1 MKIWFDIL
9 TPKQLLF
16 FEPMVKKL
24 KKKHDVLC
32 TSRNYREVSHLA
44 KIRRFGL
51 VFVGKH
57 GGVEKYDKL
66 TTSVSRISKLAK
78 IIRNFSPDITISSV
92 SPEASRISFGLGIK
106 HVTFTDSP
114 HAEAVMR
121 LTLPFVQKLLI
132 PWIIPKNQFTKY
144 GIMPKDI
151 IHYKAIDA
159 ALIAERKIQENYE
172 IPFNTKKKTI
182 MIRLEEEQAAY
193 SKKKRKVISI
203 IRAIV
208 NNFKKE
214 NIVVLARYPEQILTI
229 KKLFR
234 DKVVVLEMSYDG
246 KLLLQNSDVFIG
258 SGGTMTAEAAFL
270 GIPTISYNAV
280 PNLIEDYLV
289 KKKLVRRETHSKKI
303 VKLINRLLKSS
314 SDNKRLRKRIL
325 NEMKDPYKTL
335 LQVIRTIR

>member
-24 KKKHDVLC
+24 KKKHNVLC

-44 KIRRFGL
+44 KIRRFSL

-57 GGVEKYDKL
+57 GGFEKYDKL
-66 TTSVSRISKLAK
+66 TASVNRISKLTK
-78 IIRNFSPDITISSV
+78 IIRNFSPDIIISSV
-92 SPEASRISFGLGIK
+92 SPEAARISFGLGIK
-106 HVTFTDSP
+106 HITFTDSP

-132 PWIIPKNQFTKY
+132 PWIIPKNQFAKY

-159 ALIAERKIQENYE
+159 SLIAGRKIQKNYK
-172 IPFNTKKKTI
+172 IPFNTKKKTV

-229 KKLFR
+229 KNLFGGN
-234 DKVVVLEMSYDG
+234 VIVLKMSYDG

-280 PNLIEDYLV
+280 PNFIEDYLV
-289 KKKLVRRETHSKKI
+289 KKKLVRIETNSKKI
-303 VKLINRLLKSS
+303 VELINHLLKSS

-325 NEMKDPYKTL
+325 SEMEDPYKTL
-335 LQVIRTIR
+335 LQVIRNIR